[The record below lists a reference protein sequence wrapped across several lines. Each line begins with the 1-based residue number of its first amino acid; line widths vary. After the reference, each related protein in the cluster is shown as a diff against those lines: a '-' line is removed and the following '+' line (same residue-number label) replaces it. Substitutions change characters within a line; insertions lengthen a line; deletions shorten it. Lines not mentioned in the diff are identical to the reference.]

1 MQDIRE
7 VSELVM
13 RCALGV
19 VLGGCGITSE
29 ISSETLLACG
39 GGGDGQVNSCGLKG
53 DSLDFADDIVICS

>member
-19 VLGGCGITSE
+19 VLGGCGITSK
-29 ISSETLLACG
+29 ISSETVLAC
-39 GGGDGQVNSCGLKG
+39 GGDGQV
-53 DSLDFADDIVICS
+53 DR

>member
-19 VLGGCGITSE
+19 VLGGITSE

-39 GGGDGQVNSCGLKG
+39 GGGDGQV
-53 DSLDFADDIVICS
+53 DR

>member
-39 GGGDGQVNSCGLKG
+39 GGGGDGQV
-53 DSLDFADDIVICS
+53 DR